1 MITLENIDFGYKK
14 QNLLFNGLNL
24 NLSAGHIYGLLGKNG
39 AGKTT
44 LLKNMSGLL
53 FVKGGKA
60 ETLGYNPAYRKV
72 EMLRNIYFL
81 TEEMYI
87 PSLKIKDFVKAYSP
101 FYPDFNHE
109 QFAHCLQE
117 FEIESQDLQ
126 MQKLSH
132 GQKKKILISFALS
145 TNTKILFMDEPTN
158 GLDIP
163 SKSIFRRLMA
173 SAVDE
178 SRLVIISTHQVRDL
192 HSLIDTIVILENGKI
207 LLNNSVEEITQ
218 KLVFK
223 AIDEPLQGE
232 SVLYSEDNIRGSL
245 IVAENK
251 RNEES
256 KLDLE
261 LLFNATIANKEKIN
275 EIFNYK

>member
-1 MITLENIDFGYKK
+1 MITLENVNFSYKK
-14 QNLLFNGLNL
+14 QKLLFNELNL

-44 LLKNMSGLL
+44 LLKIMSGLL
-53 FVKGGKA
+53 FIKGGKA

-72 EMLRNIYFL
+72 EMLRDIYFL
-81 TEEMYI
+81 TEEMYV
-87 PSLKIKDFVKAYSP
+87 PALKVKDFVKVYMP
-101 FYPDFNHE
+101 FYPEFSHE
-109 QFAHCLQE
+109 QFTHYLQE

-132 GQKKKILISFALS
+132 GQKKKILISFALA

-173 SAVDE
+173 SGVDE

-192 HSLIDTIVILENGKI
+192 HSLIDAIVILENGKI
-207 LLNNSVEEITQ
+207 LLNNSAEEITQ

-223 AIDEPLQGE
+223 AMDEPLQDE

-245 IVAENK
+245 IVAEN
-251 RNEES
+251 RHNEDS

-261 LLFNATIANKEKIN
+261 LLFNATIANKEKIK